1 MPKITREEVR
11 VPADVMPEAR
21 DEYITNYLK
30 ATRETGRLMLFACD
44 QKIEH
49 LNKDFYGEGIDIADL
64 ERISGPDVM
73 ELVRIGRNFTTT
85 RSGAP
90 SEQNDSESSSET
102 TPEPSTSQSE
112 SSDGNA

>member
-21 DEYITNYLK
+21 DECITNYLK

-49 LNKDFYGEGIDIADL
+49 PVSYTHL
-64 ERISGPDVM
+64 
-73 ELVRIGRNFTTT
+73 
-85 RSGAP
+85 
-90 SEQNDSESSSET
+90 
-102 TPEPSTSQSE
+102 TSFPRPRCS
-112 SSDGNA
+112 

>member
-64 ERISGPDVM
+64 APRACAACSPASAGWWPST
-73 ELVRIGRNFTTT
+73 RPTT
-85 RSGAP
+85 RRSTT
-90 SEQNDSESSSET
+90 SSR
-102 TPEPSTSQSE
+102 
-112 SSDGNA
+112 

>member
-49 LNKDFYGEGIDIADL
+49 LNKDFYGEGIDIAGASVQDRL
-64 ERISGPDVM
+64 RGRVRRARRPARAGGP
-73 ELVRIGRNFTTT
+73 VRG
-85 RSGAP
+85 
-90 SEQNDSESSSET
+90 
-102 TPEPSTSQSE
+102 
-112 SSDGNA
+112 

>member
-64 ERISGPDVM
+64 DPEHLFKIGSEGVCGRARGQRG
-73 ELVRIGRNFTTT
+73 LVAQYAATT
-85 RSGAP
+85 RRSTT
-90 SEQNDSESSSET
+90 SSR
-102 TPEPSTSQSE
+102 
-112 SSDGNA
+112 